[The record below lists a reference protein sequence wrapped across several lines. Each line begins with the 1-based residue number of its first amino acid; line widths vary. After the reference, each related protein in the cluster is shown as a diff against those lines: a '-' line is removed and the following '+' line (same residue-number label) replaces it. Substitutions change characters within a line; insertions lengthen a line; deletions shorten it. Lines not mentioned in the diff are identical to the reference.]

1 MVDLS
6 PFETR
11 ARQWTVRARIM
22 PAEAAGEALV
32 TIASVNGNGEAWPV
46 IGSRM
51 EWVPGFEGPDME
63 AAGLL
68 LAAERIESLAR
79 AFREAAR
86 SRVVTGS

>member
-1 MVDLS
+1 MT

-22 PAEAAGEALV
+22 PAEVAGEALV
-32 TIASVNGNGEAWPV
+32 AIASMNGNGEAWPV

-51 EWVPGFEGPDME
+51 EWVPGLEGADME

-68 LAAERIESLAR
+68 LAAERIESLAL
-79 AFREAAR
+79 AFRAAAQA
-86 SRVVTGS
+86 RVATGR